1 MYYIIHWYGDTFLGY
16 DTSTNLLAEEATS
29 TVLNA
34 IRFFDE
40 AAWDI
45 SSQPGRFV
53 FTEDAVLEY
62 NMRTGELKHEH
73 PIAYKLP
80 SIELSYLQ
88 QHYPELL
95 I

>member
-1 MYYIIHWYGDTFLGY
+1 MYYIIRWYNDRLLIY
-16 DTSTNLLAEEATS
+16 DTSTNLLTDESTS

-34 IRFFDE
+34 IRLFNK
-40 AAWDI
+40 ASWDT
-45 SSQPGRFV
+45 SLEPGRFI

-62 NMRTGELKHEH
+62 NIDTGEFKRKH

>member
-1 MYYIIHWYGDTFLGY
+1 MYYIIHWYNDKLLVY
-16 DTSTNLLAEEATS
+16 DTSTNLLTVESTS

-34 IRFFDE
+34 IRLFNE
-40 AAWDI
+40 VAWNI

-62 NMRTGELKHEH
+62 NTNNGKFKCEH

>member
-1 MYYIIHWYGDTFLGY
+1 MYYIIRWCNDAFIVY
-16 DTSTNLLAEEATS
+16 DTSTNLLARES
-29 TVLNA
+29 VNTVLDA
-34 IRFFDE
+34 IRLFNKT
-40 AAWDI
+40 WNI

-53 FTEDAVLEY
+53 FTKDAVLEY
-62 NMRTGELKHEH
+62 NTNTGKFKHEH
-73 PIAYKLP
+73 PILYKFP

>member
-1 MYYIIHWYGDTFLGY
+1 MADTTARIILG
-16 DTSTNLLAEEATS
+16 
-29 TVLNA
+29 A
-34 IRFFDE
+34 ITRFNNSS
-40 AAWDI
+40 WDV
-45 SSQPGRFV
+45 SSQPDRFV
-53 FTEDAVLEY
+53 FTKDTVLEY
-62 NMRTGELKHEH
+62 SKRTGKLKRKH

>member
-1 MYYIIHWYGDTFLGY
+1 MYYIIHWYNDAFITY
-16 DTSTNLLAEEATS
+16 DTSTNLLTRETAN
-29 TVLNA
+29 TVLDA
-34 IRFFDE
+34 IRLSNE
-40 AAWDI
+40 TWNI

-62 NMRTGELKHEH
+62 NTDTGKFNCEH

>member
-1 MYYIIHWYGDTFLGY
+1 MYYIIRWYNVAFLVY
-16 DTSTNLLAEEATS
+16 DTSTRLLADRTAD
-29 TVLNA
+29 TVLDA
-34 IRFFDE
+34 IRLFNDSPWSIPE
-40 AAWDI
+40 D
-45 SSQPGRFV
+45 SNRFI

-62 NMRTGELKHEH
+62 NTNTGELRREH